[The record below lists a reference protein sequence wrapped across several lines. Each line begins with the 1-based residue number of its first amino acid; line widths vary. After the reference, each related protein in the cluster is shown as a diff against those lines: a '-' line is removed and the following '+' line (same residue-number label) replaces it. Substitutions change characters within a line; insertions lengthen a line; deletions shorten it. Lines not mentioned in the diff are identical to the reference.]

1 MSHKN
6 SFDEQYWIENY
17 SEPEEMDGLANAT
30 EHLQYLYCLF
40 ELENIEVKRI
50 ADFGFGL
57 GKLLEEAC
65 RIFVP
70 TQVFALEPSK
80 HAFDKVRSQEWT
92 KTWQDELSWSQQ
104 DLKTWSL
111 AHKDKK
117 FKKPQ
122 YDLGICFSVM
132 QYIED
137 DDLRLVSKVLAKS
150 CRYLYA
156 SMPTKTELK
165 RQRSEFEFDD
175 RYAIRRSRKKY
186 LEILGEDWTIVGLRL
201 LESKHHESY
210 ESSPFS
216 DHLFRF

>member
-1 MSHKN
+1 M
-6 SFDEQYWIENY
+6 FDEKYWRENY
-17 SEPEEMDGLANAT
+17 SDPDEMDGLANAT

-40 ELENIEVKRI
+40 ELENIKVKKI

-70 TQVFALEPSK
+70 TKVFALEPSQY
-80 HAFDKVRSQEWT
+80 AFDHVRSQDWT
-92 KTWQDELSWSQQ
+92 KTWQNELTWSQNNLLQ
-104 DLKTWSL
+104 WCE
-111 AHKDKK
+111 AQQGKK
-117 FKKPQ
+117 FKRPNF
-122 YDLGICFSVM
+122 DLGICFSVM

-137 DDLRLVSKVLAKS
+137 EELKFVSHILAKS
-150 CRYLYA
+150 CHYLYA

-165 RQRSEFEFDD
+165 RQRSEFDFDD

-186 LEILGEDWTIVGLRL
+186 LEILSEDWTIVGLRL

>member
-1 MSHKN
+1 MQ
-6 SFDEQYWIENY
+6 SFDEKYWKENY

-40 ELENIEVKRI
+40 ELENIEVKKI

-57 GKLLEEAC
+57 GKMLEEAC

-70 TQVFALEPSK
+70 TKVFALEPSK
-80 HAFDKVRSQEWT
+80 FAFDQVRSAEWT
-92 KTWQDELSWSQQ
+92 KTWQDELTWSQK
-104 DLKTWSL
+104 DLVSWCL
-111 AHKDKK
+111 AQQKKK
-117 FKKPQ
+117 FNKPKF
-122 YDLGICFSVM
+122 DLGICFSVM
-132 QYIED
+132 QYIPDEE
-137 DDLRLVSKVLAKS
+137 LVIVSEVLAKA

-165 RQRSEFEFDD
+165 RQRAEFDFND

-186 LEILGEDWTIVGLRL
+186 LEILGKDWTIVGSRL
-201 LESKHHESY
+201 LESKHHETF

-216 DHLFRF
+216 DYLFRF